1 MTYTCVHTYLYYTK
15 WSESVFK
22 ISSGYMIPILPA
34 LYHTLASLCSLAVVT
49 DSTRETFSMFVVS
62 FAQEAQGM
70 LESPLQIVFA
80 MTLMVLGIV
89 PTPFEE
95 DKVCFRQSC
104 CIYIQYI
111 T

>member
-1 MTYTCVHTYLYYTK
+1 
-15 WSESVFK
+15 
-22 ISSGYMIPILPA
+22 MIPTLPA
-34 LYHTLASLCSLAVVT
+34 LYHTLASLCSPAVT

-95 DKVCFRQSC
+95 DKVRSRQSC
-104 CIYIQYI
+104 GSYAIYI